1 LTPSLSRGERGKAL
15 LFVLALVIS
24 GCRKQEAVRPAAALP
39 PRPTPVAAPR
49 FEEKA
54 EAMGIAFTHINGA
67 RGQKWMPETMG
78 GGVAVLDYDGDGK
91 PDLLFVSSAYWPD
104 DERAKGQ
111 KSSLALYRNEG
122 PGPSGIPHF
131 RNVTREAGLERVVY
145 GMGASVADYD
155 GDGRDDVYVTA
166 LNRNLLFHN
175 LGPRGS
181 GRDLGARFE
190 EVSGK
195 A

>member
-1 LTPSLSRGERGKAL
+1 
-15 LFVLALVIS
+15 
-24 GCRKQEAVRPAAALP
+24 
-39 PRPTPVAAPR
+39 
-49 FEEKA
+49 
-54 EAMGIAFTHINGA
+54 
-67 RGQKWMPETMG
+67 
-78 GGVAVLDYDGDGK
+78 YDGDGR
-91 PDLLFVSSAYWPD
+91 PDLLFVSGTYWPGD
-104 DERAKGQ
+104 PRAKDV

-122 PGPSGIPHF
+122 TGPDGLPRF
-131 RNVTREAGLERVVY
+131 RNATREAGLERVFY

-195 A
+195 